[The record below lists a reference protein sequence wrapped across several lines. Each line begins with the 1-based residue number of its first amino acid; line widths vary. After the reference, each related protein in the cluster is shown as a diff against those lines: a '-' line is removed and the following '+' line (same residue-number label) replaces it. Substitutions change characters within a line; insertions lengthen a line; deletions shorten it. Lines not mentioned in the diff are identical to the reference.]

1 MVLSVLIVNYNVR
14 YFLEH
19 CLLSVLQSI
28 EYMKSAEGWQ
38 TEVLVIDNDS
48 HDNSLEYLQPLFPSV
63 RFVQASK
70 NLGFGKANNLILKE
84 ASGKYVLFLNP
95 DTLVAQDCFLKTI
108 RFMESTPLAGACG
121 VRMIDGSG
129 NFLPESKRGFPGAWN
144 SFSKM
149 TGLIK
154 IFPRSSVFA
163 GYYEGHLDELKTQEV
178 SILSGA
184 WMMVRSSVLDKT
196 GGFDER
202 FFMYAED
209 IDLSYRIKLEG
220 FANYYFAETTIV
232 HFKGESTSKDKIY
245 TSRFYTAMI
254 RFVQKHFTGA
264 AASLYIVMLRA
275 MIKFKTLAPGMGQ
288 ELQPMV
294 TGSSLKTFA
303 TGDPGAIR
311 VLSAIIKRSPGSVK
325 VFSDEKQTADEIVF
339 CLGDNFS
346 VTDLVKRLESE
357 YCPVKKIF
365 HPRAGAIIG
374 SHSKNNQ
381 GSVEVLHR

>member
-19 CLLSVLQSI
+19 CLLSVMQSI

-38 TEVLVIDNDS
+38 AEVLVIDNDS
-48 HDNSLEYLQPLFPSV
+48 RDKSLEYLQPLFPSV
-63 RFVQASK
+63 RFIQASK

-95 DTLVAQDCFLKTI
+95 DTLVAQDCFLKSV
-108 RFMESTPLAGACG
+108 RFMESTPLAGSCG

-144 SFSKM
+144 SFNKM
-149 TGLIK
+149 SGLIK
-154 IFPRSSVFA
+154 LFPRSRVFA

-178 SILSGA
+178 MILSGA
-184 WMMVRSSVLDKT
+184 WMMVRSAVLNKT

-209 IDLSYRIKLEG
+209 IDLSYRITLEG
-220 FANYYFAETTIV
+220 FTNYYFADTTIV
-232 HFKGESTSKDKIY
+232 HFKGESTRKDKTY
-245 TSRFYTAMI
+245 TMHFYTAMI

-264 AASLYIVMLRA
+264 AASLYIVLLRA
-275 MIKFKTLAPGMGQ
+275 MIKLKTMRGMEKQ
-288 ELQPMV
+288 LQPV
-294 TGSSLKTFA
+294 VNGAVVKTFA

-311 VLSAIIKRSPGSVK
+311 VLSAISNRGSGSVK

-339 CLGDNFS
+339 CLGETFS
-346 VTDLVKRLESE
+346 VNDLVKGLESE
-357 YCPVKKIF
+357 SCLIKKIF

-374 SHSKNNQ
+374 SQIKNNQ
-381 GSVEVLHR
+381 GSVEVLNR